1 MRIPLAE
8 VKKWKKVFQRGTVKI
23 RTGINSLAPRPYLHS
38 LSIYAKIQESNEWR
52 EIPVLTVL
60 MVVDIVVSVILIASV
75 LLQSGKS
82 SGFAGLGGG
91 ESMFSGKPTDMDE
104 ALSSIT
110 VVFGLIF
117 AVLNIVIARLQ

>member
-60 MVVDIVVSVILIASV
+60 MVVDIVVSVILISHDH
-75 LLQSGKS
+75 SGS
-82 SGFAGLGGG
+82 CISLPHLRCPA
-91 ESMFSGKPTDMDE
+91 P
-104 ALSSIT
+104 
-110 VVFGLIF
+110 V
-117 AVLNIVIARLQ
+117 R

>member
-104 ALSSIT
+104 ALSRIT
-110 VVFGLIF
+110 VVFGLVF

>member
-82 SGFAGLGGG
+82 SVLAGLGGG
-91 ESMFSGKPTDMDE
+91 ESMFSGKTDRY
-104 ALSSIT
+104 
-110 VVFGLIF
+110 G
-117 AVLNIVIARLQ
+117 